1 MPIGNKAYSVAKGVT
16 SKGYPT
22 HVSNGTGGLYGDLDT
37 EGAEKIGELNQRD
50 TDSWKIPEPTKG
62 RR

>member
-16 SKGYPT
+16 KKGYPT
-22 HVSNGTGGLYGDLDT
+22 HVPNKDGGLYGKLTT

-50 TDSWKIPEPTKG
+50 TYSWKIPEPTKG